1 MTQPQFGV
9 HCLKANPIAFFADS
23 SIHRSTVDDRPV
35 ISSFP
40 VGYSDVNL
48 TDRILRDK
56 FFDPPGT
63 PTHPCGH
70 PGRQW
75 YLDECC
81 EHIRPSQEAVGSVYS
96 LPDLIIVV
104 LDGPRYV
111 PLAIHN
117 IAQVGVPVGGIE
129 FLVLQGHTSSQIPA
143 YRHYPALGS
152 IHSHFTSVRPFS
164 YGIQCGL

>member
-1 MTQPQFGV
+1 MTQTQFGV

-56 FFDPPGT
+56 FFDRPGT

-75 YLDECC
+75 YLDEVDHLWY
-81 EHIRPSQEAVGSVYS
+81 ERSRAVLVRVNAELMVSSSMIRSMAADFPTLATIRIALSISICMGFHLASVM
-96 LPDLIIVV
+96 PNV
-104 LDGPRYV
+104 
-111 PLAIHN
+111 
-117 IAQVGVPVGGIE
+117 
-129 FLVLQGHTSSQIPA
+129 SSP
-143 YRHYPALGS
+143 
-152 IHSHFTSVRPFS
+152 
-164 YGIQCGL
+164 